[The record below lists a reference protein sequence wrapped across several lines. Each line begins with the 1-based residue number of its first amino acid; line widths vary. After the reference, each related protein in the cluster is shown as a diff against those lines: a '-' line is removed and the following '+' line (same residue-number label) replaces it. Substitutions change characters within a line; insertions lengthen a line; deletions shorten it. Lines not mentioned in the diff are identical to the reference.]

1 MYCAKCGK
9 KLEENQ
15 KFCSGCGQPV
25 KEVKQAENNRQNKSQ
40 MKKEQFEN
48 EGNYHR
54 KYSEN
59 TIQKQP
65 TKALVIE
72 GFGILLLVITRMLDQ
87 SRDYTDQLWAAKNGW
102 VLYIIGFILF
112 VIAYVMLKKHKKKY
126 GLQGI
131 GYAGYIISCM
141 GVVIVVIFSVL
152 MIFTMAFSNMIMGR

>member
-87 SRDYTDQLWAAKNGW
+87 SRDYTDLS
-102 VLYIIGFILF
+102 LIHI
-112 VIAYVMLKKHKKKY
+112 
-126 GLQGI
+126 
-131 GYAGYIISCM
+131 
-141 GVVIVVIFSVL
+141 
-152 MIFTMAFSNMIMGR
+152 